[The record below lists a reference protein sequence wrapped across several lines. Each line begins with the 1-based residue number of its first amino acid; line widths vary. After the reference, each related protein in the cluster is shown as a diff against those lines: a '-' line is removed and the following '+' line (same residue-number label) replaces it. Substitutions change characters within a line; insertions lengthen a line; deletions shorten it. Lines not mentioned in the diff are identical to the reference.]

1 MPERTTSSR
10 TALSRLILFAAL
22 GWALVTLGR
31 GRGFAT
37 DASRTRT
44 RRGGKR
50 RLAASLAFA
59 TLFFAGASLSALA
72 GDEVVQALEPGDST
86 AETTT
91 TEATPDEAPPEEA
104 TTPEEAPATD
114 EAPADDGTNGA
125 AGDEATADDGTAA
138 AEGGNSEAP
147 AADGGTAPAAPGTPE
162 SATSPEAAGSGS
174 TGDASTSTSTTTTGG
189 TNGSSHPS
197 APAEDSAPPVV
208 APLPNHVEA
217 SRDAQPETDDG
228 MAATVWLHRTLPD
241 PTPPAKRLAP
251 GFARQLKAVAK
262 DAQVSW
268 SDILAVVRA
277 DGFTGH
283 RPATKKQ
290 LRSIARQIAAN
301 DEGGEWQAFLAIRG
315 RTAWADRA
323 QALARYNRA
332 VGLHAL
338 VVGFDAAKS
347 DLVARVLTDHRIDIY
362 PGGDEDIRSGRIDV
376 RVLVLLRYLAESHG
390 QVTVSCLKSGHRLY
404 ARPGHISAHIYGLA
418 ADISALEGVSIYG
431 HQEPGGVT
439 ERAVRNILL
448 LPAELRPQQV
458 ISLLGMGGP
467 SFPLANHDDHIHV
480 GY

>member
-1 MPERTTSSR
+1 MPDRKNSSR
-10 TALSRLILFAAL
+10 TALSRLIFVAFL

-31 GRGFAT
+31 GRSL
-37 DASRTRT
+37 ASLEAGTRK
-44 RRGGKR
+44 RRRSGKR

-91 TEATPDEAPPEEA
+91 TEAAPEETA
-104 TTPEEAPATD
+104 APEEVTTPEEAPATD
-114 EAPADDGTNGA
+114 EAPADDGTTGE
-125 AGDEATADDGTAA
+125 EAPPADDTSAPGT
-138 AEGGNSEAP
+138 GTSTEAP
-147 AADGGTAPAAPGTPE
+147 AADGGAVPESTSTPE
-162 SATSPEAAGSGS
+162 TAATPETASGGS
-174 TGDASTSTSTTTTGG
+174 TGGSTPASTGAGGST
-189 TNGSSHPS
+189 GSGQPS
-197 APAEDSAPPVV
+197 APAEDAAPPVV
-208 APLPNHVEA
+208 APLPSHVEA
-217 SRDAQPETDDG
+217 TRDVQPETDDSV
-228 MAATVWLHRTLPD
+228 AATVWLHRTLPD

-251 GFARQLKAVAK
+251 AFARQLKTVARN
-262 DAQVSW
+262 AQVPW

-283 RPATKKQ
+283 RPASRAQ
-290 LRSIARQIAAN
+290 LRSIARQIASN
-301 DEGGEWQAFLAIRG
+301 DQGGEWQAFLALRG

-338 VVGFDAAKS
+338 VVGFDGAKS
-347 DLVARVLTDHRIDIY
+347 ELVARVLTDHRIDLY
-362 PGGDEDIRSGRIDV
+362 PGGQDDIRSGRVDV
-376 RVLVLLRYLAESHG
+376 RVLVLLRYLAEAHG

-431 HQEPGGVT
+431 HQEAGGVT

>member
-10 TALSRLILFAAL
+10 TALSRLIFFAAL
-22 GWALVTLGR
+22 GWALVTFGR
-31 GRGFAT
+31 GRGFAM
-37 DASRTRT
+37 AGAGAPKRK
-44 RRGGKR
+44 RGGKR

-72 GDEVVQALEPGDST
+72 GDEIVQSLEPGDTT

-91 TEATPDEAPPEEA
+91 TEAAPDEAPPEDG
-104 TTPEEAPATD
+104 TATD
-114 EAPADDGTNGA
+114 EAPASDGAPADDSTTDTTGTEAPPDDGT
-125 AGDEATADDGTAA
+125 TASGDGTT
-138 AEGGNSEAP
+138 EAP
-147 AADGGTAPAAPGTPE
+147 PADGGSAPASDTAPASNPGSSGSAE
-162 SATSPEAAGSGS
+162 SAPPAA
-174 TGDASTSTSTTTTGG
+174 TGG
-189 TNGSSHPS
+189 TTGTRPAS
-197 APAEDSAPPVV
+197 ADDSAPPVV
-208 APLPNHVEA
+208 TPLPSSVEA
-217 SRDAQPETDDG
+217 SRDVQPETDDAV
-228 MAATVWLHRTLPD
+228 AATIWLHRTLPD
-241 PTPPAKRLAP
+241 PTPPAKRLTP
-251 GFARQLKAVAK
+251 GFARDLKAVARN
-262 DAQVSW
+262 AQVSW

-283 RPATKKQ
+283 RPATKAQ
-290 LRSIARQIAAN
+290 LRAIARQIAAN
-301 DEGGEWQAFLAIRG
+301 DVGGEWQAFLAMRG

-332 VGLHAL
+332 VGIHAL
-338 VVGFDAAKS
+338 VAGFDAAKS
-347 DLVARVLTDHRIDIY
+347 DLIAKVLTDHRIDMY
-362 PGGDEDIRSGRIDV
+362 PGGQDDVRSGRVDV

-431 HQEPGGVT
+431 HQDPGGVT

-458 ISLLGMGGP
+458 ISLLGLGGP

>member
-1 MPERTTSSR
+1 MPDRTTYSR
-10 TALSRLILFAAL
+10 TALSRLIFFAAI
-22 GWALVTLGR
+22 GWALVTFGR
-31 GRGFAT
+31 GTAFSEAGTPKR
-37 DASRTRT
+37 

-72 GDEVVQALEPGDST
+72 GDEVVQALEGGT
-86 AETTT
+86 AAETTT
-91 TEATPDEAPPEEA
+91 TETTPDESTPSDETAAPE
-104 TTPEEAPATD
+104 
-114 EAPADDGTNGA
+114 DG
-125 AGDEATADDGTAA
+125 TADDGTTDDGTATEATGEEPAA
-138 AEGGNSEAP
+138 TDDGTVGSDEGTTEPTEAP
-147 AADGGTAPAAPGTPE
+147 AADGSAPAGDATTGTTTE
-162 SATSPEAAGSGS
+162 GAAGSGS
-174 TGDASTSTSTTTTGG
+174 TGGKPSTGASGGGNGG
-189 TNGSSHPS
+189 TTQAS
-197 APAEDSAPPVV
+197 APVDNAPPVV
-208 APLPNHVEA
+208 APIANHVEA
-217 SRDAQPETDDG
+217 SRDTQPETDDG
-228 MAATVWLHRTLPD
+228 GAATIWLHRTMPD

-251 GFARQLKAVAK
+251 AFARQLKAVARTS
-262 DAQVSW
+262 QVSW

-283 RPATKKQ
+283 RPATRAK

-301 DEGGEWQAFLAIRG
+301 DASGEWQAFLAMRG

-347 DLVARVLTDHRIDIY
+347 NLITKVVNDHRISIY
-362 PGGDEDIRSGRIDV
+362 GGGQSDIRSGRVDV

-418 ADISALEGVSIYG
+418 ADISGLEGVSIYG
-431 HQEPGGVT
+431 HQDPGGVT